1 MTDGDGVTGVLVGTM
16 VLVVELG
23 DGAGA
28 GDPPPGEEEPPEQR
42 PLVLGLGNTMPSD
55 GLLWQVLPSQR
66 APLLTG
72 RLVGGLRMMV

>member
-1 MTDGDGVTGVLVGTM
+1 MTGGDGVTGVVGTV

-42 PLVLGLGNTMPSD
+42 PLVLGLGNTMPAD